1 MAIAPTT
8 APATSDS
15 LARLIAERSE
25 ELFKAPERA
34 SAQSLWEEVSR
45 FVLPHEMSYTE
56 ANPRTGGVLRR
67 RNLVDSTAPRALEL
81 FASSIHSLMN
91 NPSSQWF
98 RLGVEGERKRDL
110 PTGVQRSLDDLSAE
124 LLNLL
129 TSRGMSLY
137 SHLHSAYISLG
148 AFGTACIYLGDLG
161 EGGVHMR
168 EFPMADVAVD
178 ESALGKIDT
187 VFRRESLSL
196 RQMRQRWPDRPV
208 TAFGSSVAQGGQGQP
223 SEAEVVH
230 AVFPADELVL
240 LLERRGAAAV
250 AGGENDWLARAGE
263 AARMH
268 PWLSVWVNTTDS
280 ITLGVGGFP
289 EMPYMVPRWFVARG
303 EVYGR
308 SPGMTVL
315 PDSRM
320 GNQMKETI
328 LRGGEKLVDPPW
340 LMPHGSLVSPLR
352 VWAGSITYTDGVIS
366 PQALIPPG
374 ASRVEY
380 AHELLMSVQ
389 QSIRDGF
396 FTPLFATPDSPV
408 KTATQVL
415 QEADERNRALSPML
429 IRLQEE
435 LFHPLLFRAFHL
447 FARKGMI
454 DVSALRDSEALDIE
468 YVSPLIAAHK
478 QTEALGAMRAIEGA
492 LPWAQVDPSIMD
504 LWDPLRVGQIIHD
517 GSGMP
522 SDGLRSRSERDAVQR
537 ARAEERQMQE
547 AAALTPAV
555 EAGARVRTADAAM
568 IRALSG

>member
-8 APATSDS
+8 APATSDG

-34 SAQSLWEEVSR
+34 SAQSQWDDIAR
-45 FVLPHEMSYTE
+45 FVLPQESSYTE
-56 ANPRTGGVLRR
+56 AGPRPGANARQRDLT
-67 RNLVDSTAPRALEL
+67 DSTAPRALEL

-91 NPSSQWF
+91 NPAKQWF
-98 RLGVEGERKRDL
+98 LLGVEGKETRDL
-110 PTGVQRSLDDLSAE
+110 PTAVQRGLHDMSVQ

-137 SHLHSAYISLG
+137 SNLHQAYVSLG

-161 EGGVHMR
+161 EAGAHMR

-178 ESALGKIDT
+178 ESVLGKIDT
-187 VFRRESLSL
+187 VFRREQLNL
-196 RQMRQRWPDRPV
+196 RQLMQRWPDRP
-208 TAFGSSVAQGGQGQP
+208 AGSFGSSVNQAGQGFQN
-223 SEAEVVH
+223 EAEVIH
-230 AVFPADELVL
+230 AVFPKAELGL
-240 LLERRGAAAV
+240 LRDRSAAPAGAAA
-250 AGGENDWLARAGE
+250 GDDWLTRAQ
-263 AARMH
+263 AVVH
-268 PWLSVWVNTTDS
+268 PWLSVWINATDA
-280 ITLGVGGFP
+280 ITLSVGGFE

-303 EVYGR
+303 EIYGR
-308 SPGMTVL
+308 SPGRVAV
-315 PDSRM
+315 PDARM
-320 GNQMKETI
+320 GNKMKETI

-340 LMPHGSLVSPLR
+340 LMPSGSLVSPLR
-352 VWAGSITYTDGVIS
+352 VRAGSITYTDGVVS
-366 PQALIPPG
+366 PHALIPPG

-380 AHELLMSVQ
+380 AHDLLMSVQ
-389 QSIRDGF
+389 QDIRDAF

-435 LFHPLLFRAFHL
+435 LFEPLLFRAFRL
-447 FARKGMI
+447 FARKGML
-454 DVSALRDSEALDIE
+454 DTSSVPDSGELDIE
-468 YVSPLIAAHK
+468 YVSPLTAAHK

-504 LWDPLRVGQIIHD
+504 TWEPQRVGQIIHD

-522 SDGLRSRSERDAVQR
+522 SDALRTRTEKRDVREARDAERR
-537 ARAEERQMQE
+537 AQE

-568 IRALSG
+568 IRALSS